1 MKTVLIYSPAKAA
14 SLEKRHIIHSPTPR
28 KLKKLHVVTSKQMSV
43 EKRTPNK
50 FKRTVVTPNK
60 SLQKSPGLTPRSFKR
75 RKLFFKDPPADS
87 IRISYRGKLQ
97 GVVKSRIVKG
107 QWKSVLKSILRGD
120 KSKTL
125 AKKIVGIEALRKDI
139 HLLIN
144 AEAVKES
151 KTICK
156 LSDASILRNS
166 TGKDLCEMDM
176 LPFIHEFKTKCPVL
190 HGLLESVMGKSTSLR
205 LSVAAAVVLF
215 NRNNHLSAIHHVIGQ
230 ILDQGGATDETIR
243 LLNNMGL
250 SVGPKAVY
258 KKKFELQDVQ
268 RKKIKDTVLQ
278 QRHQEEIKAK
288 ADELSKPALMYRH
301 LTCGGITQSL
311 QQTVVSSLEGE
322 TYLNQLHDSACSHNY
337 SGNLQN
343 LLQVPV
349 SKRRGIFVPAA

>member
-1 MKTVLIYSPAKAA
+1 M
-14 SLEKRHIIHSPTPR
+14 
-28 KLKKLHVVTSKQMSV
+28 
-43 EKRTPNK
+43 
-50 FKRTVVTPNK
+50 
-60 SLQKSPGLTPRSFKR
+60 
-75 RKLFFKDPPADS
+75 
-87 IRISYRGKLQ
+87 Q

-151 KTICK
+151 KAICK

-176 LPFIHEFKTKCPVL
+176 LPFIHELKTTCPVL

-230 ILDQGGATDETIR
+230 ILDQGGATDEVITNIKIIR
-243 LLNNMGL
+243 NCV
-250 SVGPKAVY
+250 SFV
-258 KKKFELQDVQ
+258 KF
-268 RKKIKDTVLQ
+268 
-278 QRHQEEIKAK
+278 
-288 ADELSKPALMYRH
+288 
-301 LTCGGITQSL
+301 
-311 QQTVVSSLEGE
+311 
-322 TYLNQLHDSACSHNY
+322 
-337 SGNLQN
+337 
-343 LLQVPV
+343 
-349 SKRRGIFVPAA
+349 